1 MTKIRCGFWV
11 LGEILNWV
19 GGFLKKELKD
29 SVFFIYWSGGF
40 VRMGHSS
47 KKKKKGGGGGS
58 GRRSKGRTTL
68 KDQASHVGGDDNELL
83 NEEITAL

>member
-1 MTKIRCGFWV
+1 M
-11 LGEILNWV
+11 NWV

-29 SVFFIYWSGGF
+29 SGFLLLIFFFFWSIGF